1 MRSRGGTCCMVIHFL
16 AVLLV
21 AHSFAPDRL
30 RSLPVVEAAN
40 VSPPLQT
47 FQSWKGFVV
56 AKAERSMT
64 VHAGG
69 STIQVIVAEKTRV
82 VGLRN
87 LFAQI
92 AIDDVV
98 RVEGSMTV
106 DKHLLANRVEVIL
119 AADSV
124 TMGQQTRKRPVN
136 SLLSVVLNGGI
147 TIPLR

>member
-1 MRSRGGTCCMVIHFL
+1 MRSGGRTCSVAIFLL
-16 AVLLV
+16 AVLVVVVSL
-21 AHSFAPDRL
+21 APDRL

-64 VHAGG
+64 VHGG
-69 STIQVIVAEKTRV
+69 VGTIQVVVTEKTRV

-98 RVEGSMTV
+98 RVEGSMTA
-106 DKHLLANRVEVIL
+106 DKHVVANRVEVVL
-119 AADSV
+119 ASDSM